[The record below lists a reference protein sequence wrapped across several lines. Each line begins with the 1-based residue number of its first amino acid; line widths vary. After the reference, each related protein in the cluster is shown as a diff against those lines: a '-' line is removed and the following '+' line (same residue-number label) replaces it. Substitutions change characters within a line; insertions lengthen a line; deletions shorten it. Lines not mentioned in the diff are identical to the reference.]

1 MIAIPYEFAKDM
13 SDGGHYADWQF
24 RKTVIELDVTDW
36 DISRRTSLKNFF
48 AECVNLKV
56 IHGLDTWD
64 VSNIRSFEGMFR
76 NCKSLESIS
85 FAGWNTKNL
94 ETTFRMFE
102 GCSSLQST
110 AGLQY
115 LDVSHVVDMRCMF
128 KWCSSLVY
136 IELLGWKPCRR
147 VDIDRMFDGCTSLQ
161 SINGLEAFSKTT
173 FPSLIDV
180 FQNCKSIEILDLS
193 KLFITRV
200 ATFDFIAGCD
210 KLTTI
215 ILPRYM
221 KDDEKL
227 TKQITHSLHREVDI
241 VF

>member
-56 IHGLDTWD
+56 
-64 VSNIRSFEGMFR
+64 
-76 NCKSLESIS
+76 
-85 FAGWNTKNL
+85 
-94 ETTFRMFE
+94 
-102 GCSSLQST
+102 
-110 AGLQY
+110 
-115 LDVSHVVDMRCMF
+115 
-128 KWCSSLVY
+128 
-136 IELLGWKPCRR
+136 
-147 VDIDRMFDGCTSLQ
+147 
-161 SINGLEAFSKTT
+161 
-173 FPSLIDV
+173 
-180 FQNCKSIEILDLS
+180 
-193 KLFITRV
+193 
-200 ATFDFIAGCD
+200 D